1 MIRGR
6 VCAEPSLIG
15 ADASVPVF
23 VSLGLVLRFVGPGR
37 GCSLMRRVD
46 PSQNRRIYTNHDN
59 VMCKRLQRGG
69 LREGG

>member
-6 VCAEPSLIG
+6 VCAEPSLVG
-15 ADASVPVF
+15 ADASASRVCK
-23 VSLGLVLRFVGPGR
+23 SRLCSRFVGPGR

-59 VMCKRLQRGG
+59 VMCKTSAKGWSP
-69 LREGG
+69 